1 MPWGTSSGDY
11 RCKEISLVRVTPIR
25 TVEPRFG
32 YYAIRNLSM

>member
-1 MPWGTSSGDY
+1 MPWGTSSGE
-11 RCKEISLVRVTPIR
+11 EISLVRVTPIR